1 MDSLYSQWYT
11 STFLQ
16 QHVKFSQQPP
26 TLQAWMLFQLC
37 VLALE
42 TRRAWAE
49 LCGGR
54 WREGNILFYHFSAL
68 QEEEFGSRRK
78 SPSYDPQEFTL

>member
-1 MDSLYSQWYT
+1 MVYFYLFTTACKVFTTTPHTT
-11 STFLQ
+11 SMNAL
-16 QHVKFSQQPP
+16 S
-26 TLQAWMLFQLC
+26 ALC
-37 VLALE
+37 LGSGDQEGLG
-42 TRRAWAE
+42 E